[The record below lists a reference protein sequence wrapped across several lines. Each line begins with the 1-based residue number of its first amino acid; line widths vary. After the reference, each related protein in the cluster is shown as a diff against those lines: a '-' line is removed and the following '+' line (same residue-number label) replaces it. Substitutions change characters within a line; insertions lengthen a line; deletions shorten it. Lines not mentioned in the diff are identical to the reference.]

1 MIKRQKATNNCT
13 QYSTDTAQEWATKTT
28 LTSSTCKQRP
38 SWPWS
43 YVSWIYNYLW
53 NRCLSPLVLWIRVPL
68 RARSTTLCDKVCQWL
83 AAGRWFSPG
92 HPVSSTNKTDRHH
105 ITEILLKVALNTI
118 KPIKKQT
125 RKQIQIYILRLV
137 YLMFPVS
144 YDCPFLTALS
154 VFSNVYLSNVLANLD
169 DFTILCYVSHN
180 GCPISMC
187 RAWQWI
193 KNRTFVHHHIVVCC
207 LYISTD
213 DIRSKV
219 SFITNISLM
228 YISIH

>member
-1 MIKRQKATNNCT
+1 VIKRQKATNNCT

-92 HPVSSTNKTDRHH
+92 HPVSSTNKT
-105 ITEILLKVALNTI
+105 
-118 KPIKKQT
+118 
-125 RKQIQIYILRLV
+125 V

-144 YDCPFLTALS
+144 YDCPFLTSPS

-169 DFTILCYVSHN
+169 EFTILCYVSHN

-219 SFITNISLM
+219 SLITIISFN
-228 YISIH
+228 ISIHWNKQAAI